1 LNVRP
6 AAGVDT
12 LQLVFTVAVTVNVV
26 VAVPAEALPAAPSK
40 APAVSRAVRR
50 LRINLPNQS

>member
-1 LNVRP
+1 VNVRG
-6 AAGVDT
+6 AADT

-26 VAVPAEALPAAPSK
+26 VAVPAEALAAAPSR
-40 APAVSRAVRR
+40 APVVSRAVRR